1 MQRWPH
7 ISCRFNCQD
16 TLIDSPSKAA
26 WCISFFGI
34 HPTLTH
40 VPPRPQADP
49 LIQAPKFK
57 VKKKS
62 LVNPGTRSVG
72 TELLKIYSTD
82 HEKRI
87 SFNGYIVD
95 SHQLCDLILF
105 STCNIE
111 MVKISYNHFKIK
123 KLGHFKNVIDRKIRK
138 DTHVSSCRTHSN

>member
-72 TELLKIYSTD
+72 TEQLKIYSTEA
-82 HEKRI
+82 HLRGNGFHLMGKLWMI
-87 SFNGYIVD
+87 LTNYVIFNMQYRNG
-95 SHQLCDLILF
+95 
-105 STCNIE
+105 
-111 MVKISYNHFKIK
+111 
-123 KLGHFKNVIDRKIRK
+123 KN
-138 DTHVSSCRTHSN
+138 